1 MPQAEGTAQEL
12 EREAG
17 PFPLS
22 TLRHSVAHL
31 MASAVERL
39 YPGVRFGFGPAIEH
53 GFYYDFDLE
62 HPLDEHDLERIEQE
76 MRRIAKAGPELVC
89 HEVTREEARERLRGQ
104 PYKLEQLESLEGRV
118 RKALEAPG
126 EGRVLVIDG
135 GGSLRC
141 ALVGDQLAELGV
153 RNGWAGI
160 IVYGCIRDAKAIGG
174 MDLAVFALGTH
185 PKKTVK
191 RNSGEVDIAVS
202 FGGVTF
208 VPGHYLYADDDGVI
222 VSASPLL

>member
-1 MPQAEGTAQEL
+1 MSIQTADLCDAHEDTVSVVSPMFRSFGGRSACGGPITTHKLFEGN
-12 EREAG
+12 
-17 PFPLS
+17 
-22 TLRHSVAHL
+22 
-31 MASAVERL
+31 
-39 YPGVRFGFGPAIEH
+39 
-53 GFYYDFDLE
+53 
-62 HPLDEHDLERIEQE
+62 
-76 MRRIAKAGPELVC
+76 
-89 HEVTREEARERLRGQ
+89 
-104 PYKLEQLESLEGRV
+104 SLV

-174 MDLAVFALGTH
+174 MDLAIFALGTH

-191 RNSGEVDIAVS
+191 RNSGEVDIPVS

-222 VSASPLL
+222 VSASSLL